1 MSPNKHSILLVD
13 DHPIVGASTQ
23 SLLEGQDHL
32 EVIGVKYS
40 AEALFE
46 FLENQN
52 QPDLLIL
59 DVSLPDID
67 GFEICKRLRQQRTT
81 MKVIIYTMHN
91 IPRFIEHFYEN
102 GANGFVLK
110 SGEFGDLIDA
120 VNDVIAGKRSF
131 PGREDTELSEG
142 DASTEE
148 NQLQITDQERH
159 LIKLLDQNH
168 STLEIER
175 QLQLSKTEIFALRK
189 GLLFKINVANTQTLI
204 QKAKEYKWI

>member
-1 MSPNKHSILLVD
+1 MTTQRHSILLVD

-40 AEALFE
+40 AEDLFE
-46 FLENQN
+46 FLHKEG

-67 GFEICKRLRQQRTT
+67 GFEICKRLREQRTT

-91 IPRFIEHFYEN
+91 IPRFIDHFYEN

-120 VNDVIAGKRSF
+120 VNQVINGNRYF
-131 PGREDTELSEG
+131 PGKESELSEG
-142 DASTEE
+142 DARTEE
-148 NQLQITDQERH
+148 NQIQITEQERK
-159 LIKLLDQNH
+159 LIELLDQNY

-175 QLQLSKTEIFALRK
+175 QLQLSKTEIFSLRK
-189 GLLFKINVANTQTLI
+189 GLLFKMNVANTQTLI
-204 QKAKEYKWI
+204 QKAKQFKWI